1 MAGAHR
7 GTVARRHRPCR
18 PQRAGRRQ
26 PPSDNDLPGGVMDST
41 DIAVLTAITVV
52 FTISGLLAIAAS
64 LFNWNW
70 FFNTRNARMLL
81 GRYRRRTARCVY
93 FVAGVLILAM
103 VAAIHLRLADKI

>member
-1 MAGAHR
+1 
-7 GTVARRHRPCR
+7 
-18 PQRAGRRQ
+18 
-26 PPSDNDLPGGVMDST
+26 MDST
-41 DIAVLTAITVV
+41 DTVVLTAITVV

-70 FFNTRNARMLL
+70 FFNTRNARMLV

-103 VAAIHLRLADKI
+103 VAAAGKIGLVASTA

>member
-1 MAGAHR
+1 MTGQYIVQGIFALAG
-7 GTVARRHRPCR
+7 
-18 PQRAGRRQ
+18 
-26 PPSDNDLPGGVMDST
+26 
-41 DIAVLTAITVV
+41 IT
-52 FTISGLLAIAAS
+52 SLLAA

-70 FFNTRNARMLL
+70 FFNTRNARMFV

>member
-1 MAGAHR
+1 
-7 GTVARRHRPCR
+7 
-18 PQRAGRRQ
+18 
-26 PPSDNDLPGGVMDST
+26 MDST
-41 DIAVLTAITVV
+41 DTAVLTAITVV

-70 FFNTRNARMLL
+70 FFNTRMLV